1 MAALGSIAYE
11 ARGGKSARPQ
21 TGWKLTKA
29 YDNRSATFS
38 KYLGGT
44 IAKWGFRPFQKTIG
58 GGQLSFT
65 VTLTAGGTAVAD
77 ASVAL
82 YERSSRQLVE
92 VKRTNGSGYV
102 IFGDLNQS
110 YKYTA
115 VAIHPDAII
124 TYNASRHDGL
134 TPT

>member
-11 ARGGKSARPQ
+11 ALGGKSARAQ
-21 TGWKLTKA
+21 TGWKITKA
-29 YDNRSATFS
+29 YDGRSSLFGYMTVGS
-38 KYLGGT
+38 V
-44 IAKWGFRPFQKTIG
+44 AKWWYRPFQKTVG

-65 VTLTAGGTAVAD
+65 ATLTVGGTAVAD

-82 YERSSRQLVE
+82 YERTSRQLVE
-92 VKRTNGSGYV
+92 VKETDGSGNV
-102 IFGDLNQS
+102 TFGDLNKS

-115 VAIHPDAII
+115 VAIHPNTLII
-124 TYNASRHDGL
+124 YNASRQDGM

>member
-1 MAALGSIAYE
+1 MAALGSIGQE
-11 ARGGKSARPQ
+11 AV
-21 TGWKLTKA
+21 
-29 YDNRSATFS
+29 SATNVRPGTW
-38 KYLGGT
+38 KMGRAYNNYAAAYNEPYLT
-44 IAKWGFRPFQKTIG
+44 PAKWGFRPFQKTVG

-65 VTLTAGGTAVAD
+65 TTLTAGGTPVLD

-92 VKRTNGSGYV
+92 VKRTNASGV
-102 IFGDLNQS
+102 VTFGDLNKA

-115 VAIHPDAII
+115 VAIHPDAVI
-124 TYNASRHDGL
+124 TYNASRQDGM

>member
-11 ARGGKSARPQ
+11 ASGGKSARPQ
-21 TGWKLTKA
+21 TGWKITRA
-29 YDNRSATFS
+29 FENRSATFS

-44 IAKWGFRPFQKTIG
+44 VAKWWFRPFQKTIG

-92 VKRTNGSGYV
+92 VKHTNGSGYV

>member
-1 MAALGSIAYE
+1 MAALGSIGIE
-11 ARGGKSARPQ
+11 A
-21 TGWKLTKA
+21 
-29 YDNRSATFS
+29 
-38 KYLGGT
+38 LGGSNVRPGT
-44 IAKWGFRPFQKTIG
+44 WKTGRAYNNYAAAYNEPYATPAKWWYRPFQKTVG

-82 YERSSRQLVE
+82 YERTSRQLVE

-102 IFGDLNQS
+102 IFGDLNKD

-115 VAIHPDAII
+115 VAIHPDAIS
-124 TYNASRHDGL
+124 TYNASRHDGM